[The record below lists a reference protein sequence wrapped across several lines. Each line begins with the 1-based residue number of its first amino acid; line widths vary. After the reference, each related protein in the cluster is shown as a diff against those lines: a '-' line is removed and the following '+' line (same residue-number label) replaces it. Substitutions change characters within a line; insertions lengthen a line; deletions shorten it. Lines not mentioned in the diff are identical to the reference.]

1 MSARMASSSS
11 SGDLVICSELYFQ
24 VIRGRVIP
32 YRLSNDFISHGD
44 LLELLAYHW
53 YVDQRLVLDPQARR
67 RRQNGL

>member
-1 MSARMASSSS
+1 MASSSS
-11 SGDLVICSELYFQ
+11 SGNLVNQRAIFRLYG
-24 VIRGRVIP
+24 VRVIP
-32 YRLSNDFISHGD
+32 DRLSNDFISHGD